1 MIVIQSQD
9 KQLIIGLPLIER
21 PEYGE
26 AVLINSAAI
35 VIQEREHTDAQE
47 APLNICQR

>member
-1 MIVIQSQD
+1 MIVIQSQE
-9 KQLIIGLPLIER
+9 KQFIIGLPLIER

-35 VIQEREHTDAQE
+35 VIQEWEYADAQE
-47 APLNICQR
+47 APFNICQ